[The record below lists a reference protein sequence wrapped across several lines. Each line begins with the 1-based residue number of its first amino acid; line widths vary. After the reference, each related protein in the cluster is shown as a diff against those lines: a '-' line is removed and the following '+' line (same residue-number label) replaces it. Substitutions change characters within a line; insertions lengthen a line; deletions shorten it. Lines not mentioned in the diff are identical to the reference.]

1 MSKVFLISGL
11 GADARLYNNVDIPEA
26 DEVVPVDWI
35 EPHEM
40 DTLSI
45 YAQKIIYQ
53 YDIRPNS
60 IVIGTSL
67 GGMLAME
74 IAKKVDLKKTILISS
89 IKTIREAPGYFSA
102 FRIFPIYKLLPAGI
116 LNRLGFL
123 IKPMFGHLKYS
134 DAWLFNDMLS
144 KSSPKFMKWA
154 MGAVLNWDNVV
165 IPSNVH
171 HIHGDKDRVFPVKNI
186 REATIVKGGSH
197 IMIFDK
203 AKQVN
208 KWLKSILKS
217 EITGIILFKYRCRLS
232 V

>member
-11 GADARLYNNVDIPEA
+11 GADTRLYNNVDIPED

-35 EPHEM
+35 EPHET
-40 DTLSI
+40 DTLSN

-53 YDIRPNS
+53 YDIRPSS

-67 GGMLAME
+67 GGMLAIE
-74 IAKKVDLKKTILISS
+74 IAKKVNLKKAILISS
-89 IKTIREAPGYFSA
+89 IKTVREAPGYFSV
-102 FRIFPIYKLLPAGI
+102 FRILPIYKFLPGRV
-116 LNRLGFL
+116 LNKLGFL
-123 IKPMFGHLKYS
+123 IKPLFGHLKDS

-144 KSSPKFMKWA
+144 KNSPKFMKWA
-154 MGAVLNWDNVV
+154 MGAVLKWDNLT
-165 IPSNVH
+165 IPPNVY

-186 REATIVKGGSH
+186 RDATIVKGGSH

-208 KWLKSILKS
+208 KWLKPILK
-217 EITGIILFKYRCRLS
+217 K
-232 V
+232 

>member
-1 MSKVFLISGL
+1 MSKVFLVSGL
-11 GADARLYNNVDIPEA
+11 GADTRLYNNVDIPE
-26 DEVVPVDWI
+26 DNEVVPVDWI
-35 EPHEM
+35 EPHET
-40 DTLSI
+40 DTLST

-53 YDIRPNS
+53 YDIRPKS

-74 IAKKVDLKKTILISS
+74 IAKKVNLKKTILISS
-89 IKTIREAPGYFSA
+89 IKTIREAPAYFSV
-102 FRIFPIYKLLPAGI
+102 FRTLPIYKLLPARI

-123 IKPMFGHLKYS
+123 IKPMFGHLKDN

-144 KSSPKFMKWA
+144 KNSPKFMKWA
-154 MGAVLNWDNVV
+154 MGAVLKWDNLT
-165 IPSNVH
+165 IPPNVY

-186 REATIVKGGSH
+186 RDATIVKDGSH

-208 KWLKSILKS
+208 KWLKPILK
-217 EITGIILFKYRCRLS
+217 K
-232 V
+232 

>member
-11 GADARLYNNVDIPEA
+11 GADTRLYNNVDIPED
-26 DEVVPVDWI
+26 DEIVPIDWI
-35 EPHEM
+35 EPHET
-40 DTLSI
+40 DTLST
-45 YAQKIIYQ
+45 YSQKIIYQ

-74 IAKKVDLKKTILISS
+74 IAQKVNLKKTILISS
-89 IKTIREAPGYFSA
+89 IKTIGEAPGYFSV
-102 FRIFPIYKLLPAGI
+102 FRALPIYKLLPSRV
-116 LNRLGFL
+116 LNKLGFL
-123 IKPMFGHLKYS
+123 IKPLFGHLKDS

-144 KSSPKFMKWA
+144 KSSPQFIKWA
-154 MGAVLNWDNVV
+154 MGAVLKWDNVV
-165 IPSNVH
+165 IPPNVH
-171 HIHGDKDRVFPVKNI
+171 HIHGDKDRVFPMKNI

-208 KWLKSILKS
+208 KWLKPILK
-217 EITGIILFKYRCRLS
+217 K
-232 V
+232 

>member
-11 GADARLYNNVDIPEA
+11 GADTRLYNNIDISED

-35 EPHEM
+35 ESHET
-40 DTLSI
+40 DTLST

-74 IAKKVDLKKTILISS
+74 IAKKVNLKKTVLISS
-89 IKTIREAPGYFSA
+89 IKTIREAPAYFSL
-102 FRIFPIYKLLPAGI
+102 FRTLPVYKLVPAGM
-116 LNRLGFL
+116 LNKLGFL
-123 IKPMFGHLKYS
+123 IKPMFGHLTDN

-144 KSSPKFMKWA
+144 KNSPKFMKWA
-154 MGAVLNWDNVV
+154 LGAVLKWDNL
-165 IPSNVH
+165 IILPNVY
-171 HIHGDKDRVFPVKNI
+171 HIHGDRDRVFPLKNI
-186 REATIVKGGSH
+186 KNATIIRGGSH
-197 IMIFDK
+197 IMIFNK

-208 KWLKSILKS
+208 KWLNPILK
-217 EITGIILFKYRCRLS
+217 K
-232 V
+232 

>member
-11 GADARLYNNVDIPEA
+11 GADTRLYNYIDISED
-26 DEVVPVDWI
+26 DEVVPIDWI
-35 EPHEM
+35 EPHET

-45 YAQKIIYQ
+45 YSQKIIYQ

-67 GGMLAME
+67 GGMLAIE
-74 IAKKVDLKKTILISS
+74 IAKKVNLKKVILISS
-89 IKTIREAPGYFSA
+89 IKTIKEAPAYFSI
-102 FRIFPIYKLLPAGI
+102 FRTLPIYKLLPSGM
-116 LNRLGFL
+116 LNKLGFL
-123 IKPMFGHLKYS
+123 IKPLFGHLKDT

-144 KSSPKFMKWA
+144 KNSPKFMKWA
-154 MGAVLNWDNVV
+154 MGAVVNWDNLT
-165 IPSNVH
+165 IPPNVY

-186 REATIVKGGSH
+186 SDAAIIKGGSH

-208 KWLKSILKS
+208 KWLKPILK
-217 EITGIILFKYRCRLS
+217 K
-232 V
+232 